1 MERVCIYC
9 GSNSGFNPLFRE
21 AAAQVGKLCA
31 QSGLGIVYGGG
42 GVGLMGAVADAALAH
57 GGEVIGV
64 IPKLLVEKEKEH
76 RGVTQLF
83 EVATMHE
90 RKQKMADLSDAF
102 IALPGGIGTLEEIV
116 EVFTWQQ
123 LGYHR
128 KPVGIL
134 NVNGF
139 FDPLLRFLDD
149 MEKNGFLRRENLN
162 SLMID
167 EDASLLL
174 EAMSKATPKAFDKW
188 I

>member
-9 GSNSGFNPLFRE
+9 GSNNGFNPLFRE
-21 AAAQVGKLCA
+21 AAENIGKLCA

-64 IPKLLVEKEKEH
+64 IPRLLVEKEKEH

-83 EVATMHE
+83 EVETMHE
-90 RKQKMADLSDAF
+90 RKQKMADLADAF
-102 IALPGGIGTLEEIV
+102 IALPGGIGTLEEII

-123 LGYHR
+123 LGYHQ

-134 NVNGF
+134 NVAGF
-139 FDPLLRFLDD
+139 FDPLLNFLND
-149 MEKNGFLRRENLN
+149 MEKNGFLRRENLEPLIIEN
-162 SLMID
+162 N
-167 EDASLLL
+167 APRLL
-174 EAMSKATPKAFDKW
+174 EALSKSTPVAFNKW